1 MFVWPTARRHRS
13 FGARAAL
20 SSALVLSA
28 GGAAFAGTTAAPAPM
43 VVAFGDSVPYASHC
57 GCPGFVGDYAMLAG
71 NDVGLTPTVHNFSRP
86 GSLSEDVLDQ
96 LQHRRVRRAVQ
107 TATTV
112 LIMTGANDFTA
123 PFNEVRDGASEV
135 DDYPP
140 TAARVQTN
148 VTTAIQQVQR
158 LNPQAHI
165 VVLDY
170 WAAMKDGA
178 VARREYSPA
187 AQQAAQDATDAV
199 NQALAAA
206 VAATHVTYVS
216 TLVAFKGPD
225 GGADPTDLLAPD
237 GDHPDAAGHQ
247 VIAQALI
254 DALPQG

>member
-1 MFVWPTARRHRS
+1 VFEGPTARRHRT

-20 SSALVLSA
+20 SGALVLGA
-28 GGAAFAGTTAAPAPM
+28 GGAAFAGVEAAPAPV

-57 GCPGFVGDYAMLAG
+57 GCPGFVDEYAALAG
-71 NDVGLTPTVHNFSRP
+71 NDVGLAPTVYNFSRP
-86 GSLSEDVLDQ
+86 GSLSEDVLDK
-96 LQHRRVRRAVQ
+96 LGHRRVRRAVQ
-107 TATTV
+107 AATTV

-123 PFNEVRDGASEV
+123 PFNEVRDGASES

-140 TAARVQTN
+140 VAARVQAN
-148 VTTAIQQVQR
+148 VTAAIQQLQQ
-158 LNPQAHI
+158 LNPHAHI

-187 AQQAAQDATDAV
+187 ALQAAQDATTAV
-199 NQALAAA
+199 NSALAAA

-225 GGADPTDLLAPD
+225 GSQDPTDLLAPD
-237 GDHPDAAGHQ
+237 GNHPDAAGHQ

-254 DALPQG
+254 QVLPQG